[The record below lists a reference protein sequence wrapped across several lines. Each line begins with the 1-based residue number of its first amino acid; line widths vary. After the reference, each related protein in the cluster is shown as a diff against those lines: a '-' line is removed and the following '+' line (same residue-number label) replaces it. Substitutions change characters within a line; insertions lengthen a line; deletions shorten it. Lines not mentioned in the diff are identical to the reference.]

1 VERGDV
7 ESVSAI
13 KMEFIVE
20 SVALVDKVPS
30 LVDISGNII
39 VVEVKVK
46 SFFDVKIEP
55 VDK

>member
-1 VERGDV
+1 MERGNV